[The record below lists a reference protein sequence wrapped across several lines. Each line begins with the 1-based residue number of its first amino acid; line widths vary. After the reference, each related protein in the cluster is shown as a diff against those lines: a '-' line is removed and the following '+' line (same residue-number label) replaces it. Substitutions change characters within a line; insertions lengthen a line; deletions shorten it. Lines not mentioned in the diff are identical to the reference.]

1 MLVLFLM
8 LRLPPRST
16 RTYSLFP
23 YTTLFGSRQALFG
36 RAGDRFRL
44 SALLRLNA
52 GERAR
57 GVDERDDRQ
66 PEAGGELHQADRL
79 AIAFGFR
86 HAEIMLHARRD
97 IVALC
102 MPDHHHPAAAK
113 ARELAEDRLSVAQIA
128 SSEERREGKECVS
141 TLRSGWRP

>member
-66 PEAGGELHQADRL
+66 PEAVGELHQADRL

-97 IVALC
+97 IVALF

-113 ARELAEDRLSVAQIA
+113 AREPAEDRLIVATLA
-128 SSEERREGKECVS
+128 VARKRTSLNSSH
-141 TLRSGWRP
+141 

>member
-66 PEAGGELHQADRL
+66 PEAVGELHQADRL
-79 AIAFGFR
+79 AIAFR
-86 HAEIMLHARRD
+86 
-97 IVALC
+97 
-102 MPDHHHPAAAK
+102 
-113 ARELAEDRLSVAQIA
+113 
-128 SSEERREGKECVS
+128 SEEHTSELQSLMRISYAVLCLKKKITISNQSYIGINLILS
-141 TLRSGWRP
+141 N